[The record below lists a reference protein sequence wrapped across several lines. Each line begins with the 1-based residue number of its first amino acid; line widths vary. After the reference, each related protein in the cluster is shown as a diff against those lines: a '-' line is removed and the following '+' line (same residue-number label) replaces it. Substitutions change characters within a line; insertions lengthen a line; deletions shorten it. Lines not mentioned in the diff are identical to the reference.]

1 MAAKQTHNG
10 RIKAFTLLELIL
22 IMIIL
27 CTVLAMAAPSLRGF
41 FSSHQLNDV
50 AEQILVMTRYA
61 KIQSVFQSRFYRVN
75 IDKNEHRCWISV
87 LSENEYEPL
96 MQSFGNDFLIPPDIK
111 LSFDDVLERAGIYY
125 FEFNPQGYSKVGRV
139 RLEDNQGNVLDIVCY
154 SPSEYFEI
162 IEVVDGRDQYE
173 PQYK

>member
-1 MAAKQTHNG
+1 MSTVRKHDGGA
-10 RIKAFTLLELIL
+10 KAFTLLELIL

-41 FSSHQLNDV
+41 FSSRQLNDV

-61 KIQSVFQSRFYRVN
+61 KIQSVFQGRFYRVN

-96 MQSFGNDFLIPPDIK
+96 RQSFGNDFLIPPDIEVT
-111 LSFDDVLERAGIYY
+111 FDEVEETAGIYY
-125 FEFNPQGYSKVGRV
+125 FEFNPQGYAKPGRV
-139 RLEDNQGNVLDIVCY
+139 RLEDNQGNVLDVVCF

-162 IEVVDGRDQYE
+162 IEIVDGVEQYE
-173 PQYK
+173 AQYQ